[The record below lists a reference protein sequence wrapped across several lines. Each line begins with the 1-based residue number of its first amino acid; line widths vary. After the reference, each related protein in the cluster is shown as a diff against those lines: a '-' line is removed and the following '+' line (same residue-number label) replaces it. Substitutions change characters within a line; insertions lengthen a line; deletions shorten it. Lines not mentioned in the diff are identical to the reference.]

1 MLALG
6 LIAASIVA
14 YLVLDQSQSRRI
26 EARTGLNEVLRDTVL
41 LTVETSAVLNDI
53 LDAPSERLAESV
65 KSRMRRT
72 ADRLTSST
80 DTLGGKLAA
89 RSSSAFTREIL
100 ANESLDP
107 VGTLPDFSIIVQV
120 SIETPDLWGEAAGRH
135 VALARTLITQITL
148 VIRRIEE
155 IERETRETSVRRVT
169 TARWTMIG
177 LIGLVLAGI

>member
-26 EARTGLNEVLRDTVL
+26 EARTGLNEVRRDTVL
-41 LTVETSAVLNDI
+41 LTVETYAVLDDI

-107 VGTLPDFSIIVQV
+107 VGTLPDFSIIVQML
-120 SIETPDLWGEAAGRH
+120 IETPDLWGKAAGRH